1 VLSVK
6 EWQTMKTLMKLNLAV
21 LVTAMLCSAAEPSAA
36 VKEAVTKAEAAWK
49 DAVIKG
55 DRSSLEKLMADDLSY
70 THSSGKTQTKE
81 EFIKEA
87 TGGALNY
94 KGIDFED
101 TRMRQYGDAVV
112 ITHKATITSV
122 QTGTSHLYLTE
133 VWAKVHGQWQL
144 ATRHALKLP

>member
-1 VLSVK
+1 
-6 EWQTMKTLMKLNLAV
+6 
-21 LVTAMLCSAAEPSAA
+21 
-36 VKEAVTKAEAAWK
+36 
-49 DAVIKG
+49 
-55 DRSSLEKLMADDLSY
+55 MADDVSY
-70 THSSGKTQTKE
+70 THSNGKTQTKE
-81 EFIKEA
+81 EFIQEA

-112 ITHKATITSV
+112 ITHKTTITTA

-133 VWAKVHGQWQL
+133 VWAKVHGHWQL